1 LLAVVAVTAADV
13 PVVSGAMVEGVEDA
27 LLDNAGVVTASTV
40 TAGVVFELET
50 AAVGVAAW
58 LTDGVAVAD
67 VADEM
72 LAAVGSVV
80 AGAAVVALTAGW
92 VVPPVVSVW
101 DWVDDEVGAV
111 GDEVGAVDEELA
123 AVDVE
128 VEGVDDGLED
138 VDSVVLVC
146 APPLLLTV
154 TPEPTWVVDEVAP
167 EFVAESVAVAPVL
180 VDDP

>member
-111 GDEVGAVDEELA
+111 GDEVGAVP
-123 AVDVE
+123 
-128 VEGVDDGLED
+128 GW
-138 VDSVVLVC
+138 S
-146 APPLLLTV
+146 TR
-154 TPEPTWVVDEVAP
+154 
-167 EFVAESVAVAPVL
+167 
-180 VDDP
+180 